1 VLIGQHRL
9 AKAIGFGNLPF
20 CRLILSVT
28 YPKRD
33 WGEDLAMP
41 EWLDRALI
49 GVLVALAASF
59 FWGCIAGVMGAFSIL
74 IWIAGI
80 AAIVGI
86 VSRGE
91 EATNPSGGRTLS
103 RPEWQRL

>member
-1 VLIGQHRL
+1 
-9 AKAIGFGNLPF
+9 
-20 CRLILSVT
+20 
-28 YPKRD
+28 
-33 WGEDLAMP
+33 MP

-59 FWGCIAGVMGAFSIL
+59 FWGCIAGIMGAFSIL

-86 VSRGE
+86 VSRARKQTIQA
-91 EATNPSGGRTLS
+91 ATALETRRFSGAFS
-103 RPEWQRL
+103 PA

>member
-1 VLIGQHRL
+1 
-9 AKAIGFGNLPF
+9 
-20 CRLILSVT
+20 
-28 YPKRD
+28 
-33 WGEDLAMP
+33 MP

-59 FWGCIAGVMGAFSIL
+59 FWACIAGVMGAFSIL

-91 EATNPSGGRTLS
+91 EANNPSGGRS
-103 RPEWQRL
+103 